1 MIINRLKAENVLKYA
16 RLELDPVPAA
26 GLIAII
32 GDNESGK
39 SSIGESICFA
49 LFGRTFSLNTG
60 DLDKVIRWGESR
72 CSIRLDFT
80 TPDNQRYQVARFLDE
95 LGNHSA
101 SISRVGEEPLVRGV
115 EETAAILKELIGF
128 GYTEFIES
136 FYLAQREITT
146 PHPHSFAVR
155 AMAGVD
161 ILEKVAASCREE
173 IAADYPKVDEAEI
186 QKAEISSQI
195 EALSFD
201 PALLDDLEREQ
212 VFREKALEAD
222 REDLSRMKD
231 LRAKTTSTLE
241 AVRDWSQ
248 GWLSLSAN
256 ASLRERRANAARL
269 DSLIADLEPG
279 PGQDPRMV
287 EPSGT
292 LAAFAADLRQ
302 WLVALEGLFAQGA
315 ALRQAL
321 SSRLGLEQSP
331 PALETGNPMLMPPFA
346 EQVEAMD
353 QREEIDSLRRNRLL
367 LISLPLLFL
376 AVLAEGLWILLTHF
390 SDLPP
395 ARTLVTW
402 LQDLGMALAPGPWLT
417 LAAAVMASAGLLVL
431 VLAARS
437 GTKLKW
443 LRQESQRLRDA
454 WSAASEDHDR
464 LDGLEAL
471 PLADAMGRLK
481 GLRHAD
487 LVRQAEALEAGPGRP
502 LLDTTARLE
511 IEARCQDLTKGLVQ
525 NLAAIAGEAAGEIE
539 RLHESLREQT
549 GAIARALGLIERER
563 ERQRRY
569 QDLLGILATLQARI
583 DALGHRIRV
592 RELAIDLLGGAIHYI
607 SQRFNTEIRNL
618 AADSLPRFT
627 KGRYEHLQIDE
638 NLKVKAFSN
647 EKRNFMDLDE
657 ISSGTQRQIML
668 AVRLALSQKLVN
680 SVIQGPQMLF
690 LDEPFAFFDEDRTA
704 SSLAVLPQISR
715 DFTQIWVTSQTF
727 PAQSRFDLTIECRAA
742 NSDSPRVW
750 HGAREEKGKPGQ
762 SG

>member
-80 TPDNQRYQVARFLDE
+80 TPDYQRYQVARFLDE

-212 VFREKALEAD
+212 VFREMALEAD
-222 REDLSRMKD
+222 REDLSRIKD
-231 LRAKTTSTLE
+231 LRVKTTSTLDT
-241 AVRDWSQ
+241 VRDWSQ

-279 PGQDPRMV
+279 PGQDPRTA

-302 WLVALEGLFAQGA
+302 RLVALEGLFAQGA

-331 PALETGNPMLMPPFA
+331 PALGTGNPMLMPPFA

-353 QREEIDSLRRNRLL
+353 QREEISSIRRNRLR
-367 LISLPLLFL
+367 LISLPLLLL

-390 SDLPP
+390 TDLPP

-487 LVRQAEALEAGPGRP
+487 LVRQAEALEVGPGRP
-502 LLDTTARLE
+502 LLDPTARLE
-511 IEARCQDLTKGLVQ
+511 MEARCQDLTKGLVQ
-525 NLAAIAGEAAGEIE
+525 SLAAIAGEAAGEIE

-569 QDLLGILATLQARI
+569 QDLLGILAALQARI
-583 DALGHRIRV
+583 DALAHRIRV